1 MKKKIIA
8 AGGLVFNDDDEL
20 LMIFRRN
27 KWDLPKGKLD
37 GDESIE
43 QCALREVKEETGLKN
58 LQLEKFINIT
68 LHEYFDQFS
77 NEEVVKETHWFK
89 MLASNNQQLIPQT
102 DEGIEEIEWVNEE
115 DLAVKLRNSYANII
129 EIITILK
136 QQKA

>member
-43 QCALREVKEETGLKN
+43 ECALREVKEETGLKN

-89 MLASNNQQLIPQT
+89 MLASNNQDLIPQY
-102 DEGIEEIEWVNEE
+102 DEGIEQIEWVNEK
-115 DLAVKLRNSYANII
+115 DLAIKLRNSYANII

>member
-43 QCALREVKEETGLKN
+43 ECALREVKEETGLKN

>member
-89 MLASNNQQLIPQT
+89 MLASNNQDLIPQY
-102 DEGIEEIEWVNEE
+102 DEGIEQIEWVNEK
-115 DLAVKLRNSYANII
+115 DLAIKLRNSYANII